1 MKVILNND
9 SAREMIEGAMK
20 AEFDGP
26 GREYDL
32 NQFSERLALI
42 NECIEN
48 KAKQFVLKDMDL
60 WEIVVNAID
69 DILELFGY
77 KVDDS
82 KSNYDEHIWVA
93 VKQKAIEP
101 LNLL

>member
-1 MKVILNND
+1 MNTILKNESAKKV
-9 SAREMIEGAMK
+9 IEGAMQ
-20 AEFDGP
+20 AEFDGE

-32 NQFSERLALI
+32 KRFSERLAYL

-48 KAKQFVLKDMDL
+48 NEGQITLKEMDL
-60 WEIVVNAID
+60 WEIVVDAID

-93 VKQKAIEP
+93 VKKEIVEP
-101 LNLL
+101 RA

>member
-1 MKVILNND
+1 MNVILKNESARKVIER
-9 SAREMIEGAMK
+9 AK
-20 AEFDGP
+20 KVEFDGP

-32 NQFSERLALI
+32 NHFSERLAYI

-48 KAKQFVLKDMDL
+48 KVEQIVLQNMDL

-77 KVDDS
+77 KVDDR

-93 VKQKAIEP
+93 VKQVTVDPKA
-101 LNLL
+101 